1 MVIKL
6 GVRVKD
12 LWRLRIGEH
21 AWIGEDVWIGNLAE
35 VSVAAHACLSEGPY
49 LFTIGRTLLSV

>member
-6 GVRVKD
+6 GVRVKYP
-12 LWRLRIGEH
+12 WRLWIGDH
-21 AWIGEDVWIGNLAE
+21 AWIGEDVWINNLAE

-49 LFTIGRTLLSV
+49 LFTIGWTQLSV